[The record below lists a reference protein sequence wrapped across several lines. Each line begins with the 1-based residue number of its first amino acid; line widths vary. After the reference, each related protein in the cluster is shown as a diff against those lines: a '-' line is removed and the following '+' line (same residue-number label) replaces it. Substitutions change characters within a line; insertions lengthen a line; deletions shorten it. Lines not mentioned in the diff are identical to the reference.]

1 MADDERLDQLLDQ
14 ARAPLLVSIAAALLA
29 LEGFLLATAGVQ
41 SLLLMEL
48 TGLWAVFPPL
58 QLGCGVLAIAAAF
71 GMGKLSGP
79 AGPAALLLALMCGLV
94 SGGWLLASA
103 ANLVLSPVVFLAA
116 ATSVPA
122 FLLVA
127 VSMFS
132 FFRCVRA
139 RKQLRD
145 ELQEVVPGSGNLA
158 LIAAVGLVGLLVAG
172 VLVVSNLAVAGR
184 PMWVAVAVRGGVDPV
199 ADAGFRSE
207 FARQIERRGLVPV
220 VVEETLAAD
229 ASLDEARKAARKAG
243 AAHVIVFDL
252 TAVQERPGIL
262 AGTALHAV
270 TCTATFADA
279 GGALEEVSDPVE
291 FAYERAT
298 AGEVVSKVSETL
310 AEAFEP
316 WLVQQL
322 FASEAFA
329 PALAG
334 EVDLEDA
341 VAAMELASMEAAVWD
356 RKAAADGY
364 VDFCELE
371 VERLKAVRASEIGD
385 VKCIEQPCR
394 NYTLIGVDE
403 AGRAI
408 VQEGSRFPLFKIP
421 LAAKNSWIES
431 PERLFAVDP
440 ARPEQE
446 VDLLRVSNFYD
457 FGKVDLEG
465 AYASLETFDANQ
477 QEAIYTVELG
487 TGKPRDIAT
496 LQYRERTS
504 WIQAAPGGNGALV
517 KIKKGPCLLV
527 SSNRRVELPPF
538 SRARWVLLSS
548 GPHFLA
554 QTEDQRI
561 ALFDRDG
568 QPGERT
574 ARLDGWLAQA
584 RATDEDTLVVVTR
597 DGGECGL
604 VTLDAATLAVQRR
617 QDLPRCL
624 KSPQIL
630 PDGRLVGIA
639 EVAMEGDDPYD
650 REVVLWDPAS
660 EELTQLTTGSL
671 DEETVIP
678 TLDGDRVLF
687 NRRIEDWPPE
697 YDTRTYR
704 RQVCWLDLAP

>member
-1 MADDERLDQLLDQ
+1 MPDDERLDELLDQ
-14 ARAPLLVSIAAALLA
+14 AKAPLLVSIAAAILA

-41 SLLLMEL
+41 SVLFLDLD
-48 TGLWAVFPPL
+48 GLWAVFPPL

-79 AGPAALLLALMCGLV
+79 AGPIALLLALMCGLV

-145 ELQEVVPGSGNLA
+145 ELEEVVPGSGNLG

-172 VLVVSNLAVAGR
+172 VLVAGNMAVVGR
-184 PMWVAVAVRGGVDPV
+184 PMWVAVAIRGGVDPA
-199 ADAGFRSE
+199 ADAGFASE

-220 VVEETLAAD
+220 LVEETMAAD
-229 ASLDEARKAARKAG
+229 ATLEDARKAARKAE

-252 TAVQERPGIL
+252 TAAQERPGIL
-262 AGTALHAV
+262 AGTHLHAV

-279 GGALEEVSDPVE
+279 DGAVEEVSDPIE
-291 FAYERAT
+291 FAYERAS

-310 AEAFEP
+310 AEAYEP

-329 PALAG
+329 PALVG

-364 VDFCELE
+364 GDFCELE
-371 VERLKAVRASEIGD
+371 VERLQAARATEINE

-394 NYTLIGVDE
+394 HYTLVGVDE
-403 AGRAI
+403 AGRAL
-408 VQEGSRFPLFKIP
+408 VQEGSRHPLFKIP

-440 ARPEQE
+440 ARPDEE

-457 FGKVDLEG
+457 FGKVDIEG
-465 AYASLETFDANQ
+465 AYASLETFDAHQ
-477 QEAIYTVELG
+477 QEAIYTVELA
-487 TGKPRDIAT
+487 TGKPRDIAA

-527 SSNRRVELPPF
+527 SSNRRVELPAF

-561 ALFDRDG
+561 ALYDRDG
-568 QPGERT
+568 QTGGRT
-574 ARLDGWLAQA
+574 ARLDGWLSQA
-584 RATDEDTLVVVTR
+584 RATDEDSVVVVTS
-597 DGGECGL
+597 DNGECGL
-604 VTLDAATLAVQRR
+604 VTLDAATLGVQRR
-617 QDLPRCL
+617 QELPRCL

-639 EVAMEGDDPYD
+639 EVSMEGDDPFD

-660 EELTQLTTGSL
+660 DELTQLTTGSL
-671 DEETVIP
+671 DEETVYASP
-678 TLDGDRVLF
+678 DGDRVLF
-687 NRRIEDWPPE
+687 NRRLEDWPPE